1 MSDSDRQILDAFID
15 NIWIE
20 KGLSQNTLDSYR
32 SDLEQFSSWLEKNNL
47 SYIKT
52 SKKEI
57 LSYLSFLFQKGLGSK
72 TVARKLSSL
81 KSFFRYL
88 VFKSIIPNDPSSEVE
103 TPKLLKSIPKSISE
117 KEVEAL
123 LAAPDEKTD
132 IGLRDKTMIETL
144 YSCGLRISEL
154 TNLELLNLNL
164 RQGVIRVIGKGQKE
178 RLVPMGDQLI
188 GLLELYIS
196 SSRKNLLNKRH
207 SDFLFLSTRG
217 QRMTRQS
224 FWHRIKH
231 YCLASGFEPDK
242 ISPHV
247 LRHAFATHLLNNG
260 ADLRVVQ
267 LLLGHSDLNTTQIY
281 TEVARQRLK
290 RLHTEHHPRGCL
302 LYTSPSPRDISGSRM
317 PSSA

>member
-32 SDLEQFSSWLEKNNL
+32 SDLEQFSKWLKKNNL
-47 SYIKT
+47 NYIKT

-164 RQGVIRVIGKGQKE
+164 RQGVIRLIGKGQKE

-188 GLLELYIS
+188 ALLELYIS
-196 SSRKNLLNKRH
+196 SSRKNLLSKRH

-290 RLHTEHHPRGCL
+290 RLHTEHHPRG
-302 LYTSPSPRDISGSRM
+302 
-317 PSSA
+317 

>member
-32 SDLEQFSSWLEKNNL
+32 SDLEQFSKWLEKNNL
-47 SYIKT
+47 SYLKT

-88 VFKSIIPNDPSSEVE
+88 VFKSIISNDPSSEVE

-207 SDFLFLSTRG
+207 SDSLFLSTRG

-290 RLHTEHHPRGCL
+290 RLHTEHHPRG
-302 LYTSPSPRDISGSRM
+302 
-317 PSSA
+317 

>member
-32 SDLEQFSSWLEKNNL
+32 SDLEQFSKWLEKNNL
-47 SYIKT
+47 SYLKT
-52 SKKEI
+52 SKIEI
-57 LSYLSFLFQKGLGSK
+57 LSYLSFLFQKGLVSK

-188 GLLELYIS
+188 ALLELYIS
-196 SSRKNLLNKRH
+196 SSRKNLLSKRH

-290 RLHTEHHPRGCL
+290 RLHTEHHPRG
-302 LYTSPSPRDISGSRM
+302 
-317 PSSA
+317 

>member
-32 SDLEQFSSWLEKNNL
+32 SDLEQFSTWLEKNNL

-88 VFKSIIPNDPSSEVE
+88 VFKSIIQNDPSSEVE

-188 GLLELYIS
+188 ALLELYIS
-196 SSRKNLLNKRH
+196 SSRKNLLDKRH

-290 RLHTEHHPRGCL
+290 RLHTEHHPRG
-302 LYTSPSPRDISGSRM
+302 
-317 PSSA
+317 

>member
-32 SDLEQFSSWLEKNNL
+32 SDLEQFSKWLKKNNL

-290 RLHTEHHPRGCL
+290 RLHTEHHPRG
-302 LYTSPSPRDISGSRM
+302 
-317 PSSA
+317 

>member
-32 SDLEQFSSWLEKNNL
+32 SDLQQFSSWLEKNNL

-88 VFKSIIPNDPSSEVE
+88 VFKSIIQNDPSSEVE

-188 GLLELYIS
+188 ALLELYIS
-196 SSRKNLLNKRH
+196 SSRKNLLSKRH

-290 RLHTEHHPRGCL
+290 RLHTEHHPRG
-302 LYTSPSPRDISGSRM
+302 
-317 PSSA
+317 

>member
-32 SDLEQFSSWLEKNNL
+32 SDLEQFSTWLKKNNL

-88 VFKSIIPNDPSSEVE
+88 VFKSIIPNYPSSEVE

-178 RLVPMGDQLI
+178 RLVPMGDQLF

-196 SSRKNLLNKRH
+196 SSRKNLLSKRH

-290 RLHTEHHPRGCL
+290 RLHTEHHPRG
-302 LYTSPSPRDISGSRM
+302 
-317 PSSA
+317 

>member
-32 SDLEQFSSWLEKNNL
+32 SDLEQFSTWLEKNNL

-231 YCLASGFEPDK
+231 YCLASSFEPDK

-290 RLHTEHHPRGCL
+290 RLHTEHHPRG
-302 LYTSPSPRDISGSRM
+302 
-317 PSSA
+317 

>member
-164 RQGVIRVIGKGQKE
+164 RQGENRVRGKGQIE
-178 RLVPMGDQLI
+178 RLVPMGDHHNA
-188 GLLELYIS
+188 LLELYIS
-196 SSRKNLLNKRH
+196 SSRKNLLSKRH

-290 RLHTEHHPRGCL
+290 RLHTEHHPRG
-302 LYTSPSPRDISGSRM
+302 
-317 PSSA
+317 

>member
-1 MSDSDRQILDAFID
+1 MSDSDRLVLDAFID

-20 KGLSQNTLDSYR
+20 KGLSKNTLESYR
-32 SDLEQFSSWLEKNNL
+32 SDLEQFSNWLKTKDL
-47 SYIKT
+47 SFSKT
-52 SKKEI
+52 AKKDI
-57 LSYLSFLFQKGLGSK
+57 LSYLSFLFKSGLGSK

-88 VFKSIIPNDPSSEVE
+88 VFKSIIQIDPSNDIE

-117 KEVEAL
+117 KEIEKL
-123 LAAPDEKTD
+123 LDAPDEKTN

-178 RLVPMGDQLI
+178 RLVPMGDQLTS
-188 GLLELYIS
+188 LLENYLVS
-196 SSRKNLLNKRH
+196 TRKNFLKKKN
-207 SDFLFLSTRG
+207 SDFLFLSSRG
-217 QRMTRQS
+217 QKMTRQS
-224 FWHRIKH
+224 FWHRIKY
-231 YCLASGFEPDK
+231 YCINCGFEPEK

-290 RLHTEHHPRGCL
+290 RLHTEHHPRG
-302 LYTSPSPRDISGSRM
+302 
-317 PSSA
+317 

>member
-32 SDLEQFSSWLEKNNL
+32 SDLEQFSIWLEKNNL
-47 SYIKT
+47 TYSKT

-88 VFKSIIPNDPSSEVE
+88 VFKSIITIDPSSEVE

-123 LAAPDEKTD
+123 LAAPDAKTD

-154 TNLELLNLNL
+154 INLELLNLNL

-188 GLLELYIS
+188 NLLNLYIS
-196 SSRKNLLNKRH
+196 SSRKNLLTNKH
-207 SDFLFLSTRG
+207 SDFLFLSNRG

-224 FWHRIKH
+224 FWHRIKY
-231 YCLASGFEPDK
+231 YCLDSGFEPEK

-290 RLHTEHHPRGCL
+290 RLHTEHHPRG
-302 LYTSPSPRDISGSRM
+302 
-317 PSSA
+317 

>member
-290 RLHTEHHPRGCL
+290 RLHTEHHPRG
-302 LYTSPSPRDISGSRM
+302 
-317 PSSA
+317 

>member
-32 SDLEQFSSWLEKNNL
+32 SDLEQFSSWLKKNNL
-47 SYIKT
+47 SYLKT

-88 VFKSIIPNDPSSEVE
+88 VFKSIISNDPSSEVE

-231 YCLASGFEPDK
+231 YCLASSFEPDK

-290 RLHTEHHPRGCL
+290 RLHTEHHPRG
-302 LYTSPSPRDISGSRM
+302 
-317 PSSA
+317 

>member
-1 MSDSDRQILDAFID
+1 MSNSDRQILDAFID

-32 SDLEQFSSWLEKNNL
+32 SDREQFSSWLEKNNL
-47 SYIKT
+47 SYINT

-123 LAAPDEKTD
+123 LAAPDEETD

-154 TNLELLNLNL
+154 TNLEMLNLNL

-290 RLHTEHHPRGCL
+290 RLHTEHHPRG
-302 LYTSPSPRDISGSRM
+302 
-317 PSSA
+317 

>member
-32 SDLEQFSSWLEKNNL
+32 SDLEQFSTWLEKNNL
-47 SYIKT
+47 NYIKT

-88 VFKSIIPNDPSSEVE
+88 VFKSIIQNDPSSEVE

-188 GLLELYIS
+188 ALLELYIS
-196 SSRKNLLNKRH
+196 SSRKNLLSKRH

-290 RLHTEHHPRGCL
+290 RLHTEHHPRG
-302 LYTSPSPRDISGSRM
+302 
-317 PSSA
+317 

>member
-1 MSDSDRQILDAFID
+1 M
-15 NIWIE
+15 
-20 KGLSQNTLDSYR
+20 
-32 SDLEQFSSWLEKNNL
+32 
-47 SYIKT
+47 
-52 SKKEI
+52 
-57 LSYLSFLFQKGLGSK
+57 
-72 TVARKLSSL
+72 
-81 KSFFRYL
+81 
-88 VFKSIIPNDPSSEVE
+88 
-103 TPKLLKSIPKSISE
+103 
-117 KEVEAL
+117 

-188 GLLELYIS
+188 ALLELYIS
-196 SSRKNLLNKRH
+196 SSRKNLLSKRH

-290 RLHTEHHPRGCL
+290 RLHTEHHPRG
-302 LYTSPSPRDISGSRM
+302 
-317 PSSA
+317 

>member
-32 SDLEQFSSWLEKNNL
+32 SDLEQFSKWLKKNNL
-47 SYIKT
+47 SYLKT

-103 TPKLLKSIPKSISE
+103 TPKLLKAIPKSISE

-290 RLHTEHHPRGCL
+290 RLHTEHHPRG
-302 LYTSPSPRDISGSRM
+302 
-317 PSSA
+317 

>member
-32 SDLEQFSSWLEKNNL
+32 SDLEQFSKWLKKNNL
-47 SYIKT
+47 SYLKT

-154 TNLELLNLNL
+154 TNLELLNLNM

-290 RLHTEHHPRGCL
+290 RLHTEHHPRG
-302 LYTSPSPRDISGSRM
+302 
-317 PSSA
+317 

>member
-32 SDLEQFSSWLEKNNL
+32 SDLEQFSIWLEKNNL
-47 SYIKT
+47 TFSKT

-88 VFKSIIPNDPSSEVE
+88 VFKSIITIDPSSEVE

-123 LAAPDEKTD
+123 LAAPDAKID

-154 TNLELLNLNL
+154 INLELLNLNL

-188 GLLELYIS
+188 NLLDLYIS
-196 SSRKNLLNKRH
+196 SSRKNLLNNKH
-207 SDFLFLSTRG
+207 SDFLFLSNRG

-224 FWHRIKH
+224 FWYRIKH
-231 YCLASGFEPDK
+231 YCLDLGFEPEK

-290 RLHTEHHPRGCL
+290 RLHTEHHPRG
-302 LYTSPSPRDISGSRM
+302 
-317 PSSA
+317 

>member
-32 SDLEQFSSWLEKNNL
+32 SDLEQFFSWLEKNNH

-207 SDFLFLSTRG
+207 SDFLFLSTRRK
-217 QRMTRQS
+217 RMTRQS

-290 RLHTEHHPRGCL
+290 RLHTEHHPRG
-302 LYTSPSPRDISGSRM
+302 
-317 PSSA
+317 

>member
-32 SDLEQFSSWLEKNNL
+32 SDLEQFSKWLKKNNL

-207 SDFLFLSTRG
+207 SDFLFVSTRG

-290 RLHTEHHPRGCL
+290 RLHTEHHPRG
-302 LYTSPSPRDISGSRM
+302 
-317 PSSA
+317 

>member
-57 LSYLSFLFQKGLGSK
+57 LSYLSFLFQRGLGSK

-88 VFKSIIPNDPSSEVE
+88 VFKSIISNDPSSEVE

-231 YCLASGFEPDK
+231 YCLASGFDPDK

-290 RLHTEHHPRGCL
+290 RLHTEHLSLIH
-302 LYTSPSPRDISGSRM
+302 ISEPTR
-317 PSSA
+317 PY

>member
-154 TNLELLNLNL
+154 INLQLLNLNL

-224 FWHRIKH
+224 FWHRMKH

-290 RLHTEHHPRGCL
+290 RLHTEHHPRG
-302 LYTSPSPRDISGSRM
+302 
-317 PSSA
+317 

>member
-32 SDLEQFSSWLEKNNL
+32 SDLEQFSTWLEKNNL

-88 VFKSIIPNDPSSEVE
+88 VFKSIIQNDPSSEVE

-196 SSRKNLLNKRH
+196 SSRKNLLSKRH

-290 RLHTEHHPRGCL
+290 RLHTEHHPRG
-302 LYTSPSPRDISGSRM
+302 
-317 PSSA
+317 

>member
-32 SDLEQFSSWLEKNNL
+32 SDLEQFSSWLEKNNF
-47 SYIKT
+47 SYINT

-117 KEVEAL
+117 KEVETL

-217 QRMTRQS
+217 QGMTRQS

-290 RLHTEHHPRGCL
+290 RLHTEHHPRG
-302 LYTSPSPRDISGSRM
+302 
-317 PSSA
+317 

>member
-32 SDLEQFSSWLEKNNL
+32 SDLEQFFSWLEKNNL

-188 GLLELYIS
+188 GLLELYIF

-290 RLHTEHHPRGCL
+290 RLHTEHHPRG
-302 LYTSPSPRDISGSRM
+302 
-317 PSSA
+317 

>member
-1 MSDSDRQILDAFID
+1 MSYSDRQILDAFID

-224 FWHRIKH
+224 FWHRIKR

-290 RLHTEHHPRGCL
+290 RLHTEHHPRG
-302 LYTSPSPRDISGSRM
+302 
-317 PSSA
+317 

>member
-231 YCLASGFEPDK
+231 YCLASGFETDK

-290 RLHTEHHPRGCL
+290 RLHTEHHPRG
-302 LYTSPSPRDISGSRM
+302 
-317 PSSA
+317 

>member
-32 SDLEQFSSWLEKNNL
+32 SDLEQFSSWLKKNNL

-52 SKKEI
+52 SKKEV

-290 RLHTEHHPRGCL
+290 RLHTEHHPRG
-302 LYTSPSPRDISGSRM
+302 
-317 PSSA
+317 

>member
-1 MSDSDRQILDAFID
+1 MSDSDRLVLDAFID

-20 KGLSQNTLDSYR
+20 KGLSKNTLESYR
-32 SDLEQFSSWLEKNNL
+32 SDLEQFSDWLKTKDL
-47 SYIKT
+47 SFSKT
-52 SKKEI
+52 AKKDI
-57 LSYLSFLFQKGLGSK
+57 LSYLSFLFKSGLGSK

-88 VFKSIIPNDPSSEVE
+88 VFKSVIQIDPSNDIE

-117 KEVEAL
+117 KEIEKL
-123 LAAPDEKTD
+123 LDAPDEKTD

-188 GLLELYIS
+188 SLLENYLVS
-196 SSRKNLLNKRH
+196 TRKNYLKKKN
-207 SDFLFLSTRG
+207 SDFLFLSSRG
-217 QRMTRQS
+217 QKMTRQS
-224 FWHRIKH
+224 FWHRIKY
-231 YCLASGFEPDK
+231 YCINCGFEPEK

-290 RLHTEHHPRGCL
+290 RLHTEHHPRG
-302 LYTSPSPRDISGSRM
+302 
-317 PSSA
+317 

>member
-32 SDLEQFSSWLEKNNL
+32 SDLEQFSKWLEKNNL

-207 SDFLFLSTRG
+207 SDFLFLSARG

-290 RLHTEHHPRGCL
+290 RLHTEHHPRG
-302 LYTSPSPRDISGSRM
+302 
-317 PSSA
+317 

>member
-72 TVARKLSSL
+72 TVARRLSSL

-88 VFKSIIPNDPSSEVE
+88 VFKSIIQNDPSSEVE

-188 GLLELYIS
+188 ALLELYIS

-290 RLHTEHHPRGCL
+290 RLHTEHHPRG
-302 LYTSPSPRDISGSRM
+302 
-317 PSSA
+317 

>member
-123 LAAPDEKTD
+123 LAAPDEKKD

-231 YCLASGFEPDK
+231 YCLALGFEQDK

-290 RLHTEHHPRGCL
+290 RLHTEHHPRG
-302 LYTSPSPRDISGSRM
+302 
-317 PSSA
+317 

>member
-88 VFKSIIPNDPSSEVE
+88 VFKSIIPNNPSSEVE

-117 KEVEAL
+117 NEVEAL

-290 RLHTEHHPRGCL
+290 RLHTEHHPRG
-302 LYTSPSPRDISGSRM
+302 
-317 PSSA
+317 

>member
-1 MSDSDRQILDAFID
+1 MSDSDRLVLDAFID

-20 KGLSQNTLDSYR
+20 KGLSKNTLESYR
-32 SDLEQFSSWLEKNNL
+32 SDLEQFSNWLKTKDL
-47 SYIKT
+47 SFSKT
-52 SKKEI
+52 AKKDI
-57 LSYLSFLFQKGLGSK
+57 LSYLSFLFKSGLGSK

-88 VFKSIIPNDPSSEVE
+88 VFKSIIQIDPSNDIE

-117 KEVEAL
+117 KEIEKL
-123 LAAPDEKTD
+123 LDAPDEKTD

-188 GLLELYIS
+188 NLLENYLV
-196 SSRKNLLNKRH
+196 SSRKNLLKKKN
-207 SDFLFLSTRG
+207 SDFLFLSSRG
-217 QRMTRQS
+217 QKMTRQS
-224 FWHRIKH
+224 FWHRIKY
-231 YCLASGFEPDK
+231 YCINCGFEPEK

-290 RLHTEHHPRGCL
+290 RLHTEHHPRG
-302 LYTSPSPRDISGSRM
+302 
-317 PSSA
+317 

>member
-1 MSDSDRQILDAFID
+1 MSDSDRKILDAFID

-47 SYIKT
+47 TYIKA
-52 SKKEI
+52 SKRDI
-57 LSYLSFLFQKGLGSK
+57 LSYLAFLFQKGLGSK

-88 VFKSIIPNDPSSEVE
+88 VFKSIISNDPSSEVE
-103 TPKLLKSIPKSISE
+103 TPKLLKPIPKSISE

-178 RLVPMGDQLI
+178 RLVPMGDQLM
-188 GLLELYIS
+188 GLLELYTS

-290 RLHTEHHPRGCL
+290 RLHTEHHPRG
-302 LYTSPSPRDISGSRM
+302 
-317 PSSA
+317 

>member
-32 SDLEQFSSWLEKNNL
+32 SDLEQFSIWLEKNNL
-47 SYIKT
+47 TYSKT

-88 VFKSIIPNDPSSEVE
+88 VFKSIITIDPSSEVE
-103 TPKLLKSIPKSISE
+103 TPKLLRSIPKSISE

-123 LAAPDEKTD
+123 LAAPDAKTD

-154 TNLELLNLNL
+154 INLELLNLNL

-188 GLLELYIS
+188 NLLDLYIS
-196 SSRKNLLNKRH
+196 SSRKNLLSNKH
-207 SDFLFLSTRG
+207 SDFLFLSNRG

-231 YCLASGFEPDK
+231 YCLDSGFEPEK

-290 RLHTEHHPRGCL
+290 RLHTEHHPRG
-302 LYTSPSPRDISGSRM
+302 
-317 PSSA
+317 